1 MSSNYDNV
9 IWSIINDESPKVAEI
24 LDKEMIRQDNTVE
37 LIASENYVSDAIKA
51 ACGSIFTCK
60 YAEGKPYA
68 RYYGGCENVD
78 ELESYCQKKWL
89 EVFGVTDT
97 YHVNVQPHSGS
108 QANMA
113 AYMAVL
119 NPGDTI
125 LSMSLD
131 NGGHLSHGSKVNFS
145 GKLYNIVSY
154 NVDSNGFIDYE
165 DLEKKI
171 RYYQPQLVLAGASAY
186 SQIIDFERIHKIIE
200 AVHLDRFVGYA
211 EDYRPYFM
219 VDMAHIAGLVACGE
233 HPSPFGYA
241 DIITTTTHKTLR
253 GPRGGLIF
261 CKNKLAKKIDSA
273 VFPGTQGGPLEHII
287 AAKAIC
293 AEEALTP
300 EYHEYIHN
308 VVVNCKAMADEF
320 IKMGYDVITGGTANH
335 LFLIDLSKTH
345 PNLSGKMVQ
354 DELDKHNITL
364 NKNCVPNEKR
374 SPMQAS
380 GLRIG
385 TAAQTTKG
393 WKESDFINCA
403 REINRIIKNMLDK
416 N

>member
-9 IWSIINDESPKVAEI
+9 IWSIIDDESPKVAEI

-51 ACGSIFTCK
+51 ACGSVFTNK

-89 EVFGVTDT
+89 EVFGVADT

-171 RYYQPQLVLAGASAY
+171 RYYKPQLVLAGASAY

-261 CKNKLAKKIDSA
+261 CKNKLAQKIDSA

-293 AEEALTP
+293 AEEALMP

-308 VVVNCKAMADEF
+308 VVVNCKSMADEF

-354 DELDKHNITL
+354 DELDRHNITL

-380 GLRIG
+380 GLRVG
-385 TAAQTTKG
+385 TAAMTTKG
-393 WKESDFINCA
+393 WHEEDFINCA
-403 REINRIIKNMLDK
+403 HQIDEIIKNM
-416 N
+416 

>member
-1 MSSNYDNV
+1 MSNWYDYMTWV
-9 IWSIINDESPKVAEI
+9 TINKTSPEVAKI
-24 LDKEMIRQDNTVE
+24 LEKEMNRQDNTVE

-51 ACGSIFTCK
+51 ACGSVFTNK

-89 EVFGVTDT
+89 EVFGVRDT
-97 YHVNVQPHSGS
+97 YHINVQPHSGS

-145 GKLYNIVSY
+145 GNLYNIISY

-171 RYYQPQLVLAGASAY
+171 RYYQPKLILAGASAY
-186 SQIIDFERIHKIIE
+186 SQIIDFKRIHEIIE
-200 AVHLDRFVGYA
+200 AVWLDKFIGYNI
-211 EDYRPYFM
+211 DYQPIFM

-233 HPSPFGYA
+233 HPSPFGYT

-261 CKNKLAKKIDSA
+261 CKNELTKKIDSA

-308 VVVNCKAMADEF
+308 VVINCKAMADEF

-393 WKESDFINCA
+393 WHGKDFINCA
-403 REINRIIKNMLDK
+403 HQIDEIIKNM
-416 N
+416 